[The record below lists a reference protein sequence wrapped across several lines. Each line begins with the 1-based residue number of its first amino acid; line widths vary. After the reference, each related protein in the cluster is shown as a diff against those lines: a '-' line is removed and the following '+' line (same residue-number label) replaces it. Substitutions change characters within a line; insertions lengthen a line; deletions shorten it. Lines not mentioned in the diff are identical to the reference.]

1 MVTVHLRTNG
11 RIIQSI
17 EIYILFCYNKMFS
30 LSAATNIDI
39 LRVCRGLHITLPLLT
54 ILITGRHNFLSEP
67 GVYNIMTN

>member
-30 LSAATNIDI
+30 AATNIDI

-54 ILITGRHNFLSEP
+54 ILIRHNFLSEP

>member
-1 MVTVHLRTNG
+1 MVTVHLCTNG

-54 ILITGRHNFLSEP
+54 ILIRHNFLSEP

>member
-17 EIYILFCYNKMFS
+17 EIYILFCYNKMCS
-30 LSAATNIDI
+30 LSAATN
-39 LRVCRGLHITLPLLT
+39 GLHITLPLLT
-54 ILITGRHNFLSEP
+54 ILIRHNFLSEP